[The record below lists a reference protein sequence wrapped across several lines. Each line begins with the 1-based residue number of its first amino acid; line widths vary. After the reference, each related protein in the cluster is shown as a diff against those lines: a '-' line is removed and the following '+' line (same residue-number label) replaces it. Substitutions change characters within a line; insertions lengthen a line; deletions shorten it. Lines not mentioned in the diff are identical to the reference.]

1 MMNCATTHEYLPD
14 WLAGSLE
21 PSRSQELVSHMEACA
36 DCRAEA
42 ELIRAT
48 REAFSPAALGERQEP
63 DWALMRQQVL
73 RDARIQADRPGILER
88 VRDWFDFAWSPR
100 RLKPALVAVAVV
112 VVCAM
117 GLYLTVGPYLFGPQS
132 ASNLASLNAEELEAL
147 SEALPTEGEAD
158 LIGPE
163 PVDAE
168 TLRELAKLSP
178 EELERLLKT
187 M

>member
-1 MMNCATTHEYLPD
+1 MMNCATTHEHLPE

-21 PSRSQELVSHMEACA
+21 TSRSQEVVSHMEACP

-42 ELIRAT
+42 ELLRAT
-48 REAFSPAALGERQEP
+48 REAFSPAALGEMQEP

-73 RDARIQADRPGILER
+73 RDARLQADKPGILER
-88 VRDWFDFAWSPR
+88 IRDWFDLAWSPR
-100 RLKPALVAVAVV
+100 RLKPALVAVAAVV
-112 VVCAM
+112 ICAM

-132 ASNLASLNAEELEAL
+132 ASNIASLNVNELEAL

-163 PVDAE
+163 PVDAD

-178 EELERLLKT
+178 EELDRLLKT
-187 M
+187 L